1 MRLIRYKD
9 RLVSKESKDSQLTNP
24 LNLVDKR
31 GSGVNLLCGD
41 PACAPHQANTFLLVY
56 FSKKKKEKGFPDA
69 VAIAGPVA
77 GRDATWASLP
87 GISVDLPCSRVTE
100 LYGYIYQ
107 GQPQPVGDVKRSG
120 IIF

>member
-41 PACAPHQANTFLLVY
+41 PARAPHQENTFLLGY
-56 FSKKKKEKGFPDA
+56 FSKKKKKGFF
-69 VAIAGPVA
+69 VLH
-77 GRDATWASLP
+77 S
-87 GISVDLPCSRVTE
+87 S
-100 LYGYIYQ
+100 
-107 GQPQPVGDVKRSG
+107 
-120 IIF
+120 